1 MVYRR
6 KALDE
11 AHRLGL
17 SSIKYDADL
26 GPTDMSDARPSA
38 AGSRTCHR
46 ECRHGM
52 LVSERVKPDREKRE
66 EEEEEGKRKRK
77 RGEMRVLTVS
87 AFTPPQSIR

>member
-1 MVYRR
+1 
-6 KALDE
+6 
-11 AHRLGL
+11 
-17 SSIKYDADL
+17 
-26 GPTDMSDARPSA
+26 
-38 AGSRTCHR
+38 
-46 ECRHGM
+46 M